1 MNMSFADSAFL
12 VEGSATVGV
21 AILAFF
27 ILLDFPATSKRLT
40 LRERQLATIRILKDG
55 QDSGANSKEFR
66 LSHWQ
71 AFKAAVA
78 DPRTY
83 AFLVYVTFLLHQESV
98 LLTLFQSFHVGC
110 W

>member
-1 MNMSFADSAFL
+1 MNLTFADSVFS

-55 QDSGANSKEFR
+55 QDSGATARNSDLAIGKR
-66 LSHWQ
+66 LRQ
-71 AFKAAVA
+71 
-78 DPRTY
+78 R
-83 AFLVYVTFLLHQESV
+83 
-98 LLTLFQSFHVGC
+98 
-110 W
+110 